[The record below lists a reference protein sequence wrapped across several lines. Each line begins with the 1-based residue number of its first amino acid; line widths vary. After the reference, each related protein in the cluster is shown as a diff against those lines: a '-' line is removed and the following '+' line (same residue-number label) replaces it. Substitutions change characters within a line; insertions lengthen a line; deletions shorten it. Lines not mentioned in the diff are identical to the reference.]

1 MLKSLYHIAKLL
13 KCLRTLETTKKKMM
27 SNYFQVL
34 ATASYIE
41 GNIDKVSDSIL
52 HQPAN
57 EGERVNNIEGQR
69 VRKKG
74 QRKYYCETFTEAKL
88 DCMSHYAIPIVKS
101 NPDRIIIYYGTNN
114 RKMDQFPEATDEK
127 NTELAKGIIS
137 TTNEVV
143 ISRIIPDRNKRAEK
157 GFRANNIVKKYG

>member
-1 MLKSLYHIAKLL
+1 MSKSLYHIAKLL

-34 ATASYIE
+34 TTASYIE
-41 GNIDKVSDSIL
+41 GNIDKVSDSTL

-57 EGERVNNIEGQR
+57 EGERVNNIDGQC

-74 QRKYYCETFTEAKL
+74 QTKYYCETFTEAKL

-114 RKMDQFPEATDEK
+114 RKTVQFPEATDEK
-127 NTELAKGIIS
+127 NIELEKCIIS

-143 ISRIIPDRNKRAEK
+143 ISSIIPGRNKRADK
-157 GFRANNIVKKYG
+157 GLRANNVKKYG